1 MNKRIGNL
9 FKGDKVIWTVFFMLC
24 MISIVEVFSASSH
37 LTYGSENFISPLR
50 KHVGMI
56 VAGFLVAIVT
66 LHVPCRF
73 FKLLTPLALAVSLAT
88 LVWVLFA
95 GQINGASRWISLFGI
110 TLQPSEI
117 AKGTMV
123 LVTAQILSQMQQEDG
138 AHPQALKYV
147 MFVLV
152 PMLAL
157 IAPENLST
165 AALLAVTIFL
175 MMVVGRVPARQ
186 LMFLAGIVAGV
197 VVLFVSMVLMVG
209 DDSADTR
216 TVQQTEQVVAA
227 DGQTATV
234 QAEGSSRPA
243 FLHRLDTWKGRIKK
257 FGGPE
262 VPPEKLDITGKDMQT
277 AHANMAIVN
286 GRFFG
291 RGAGNSVERD
301 FLPQAFSDFIFA
313 IIVEEMGIEGAIVV
327 VFLYVLL
334 LFRTA
339 HIASRLE
346 NNFPPFL
353 AMGLAIMLVT
363 QAMFNMMVAVGLA
376 PVTGQPLPLISKGGT
391 STIIN
396 CFYIGI
402 ILSVSRSAK
411 RREQPEP
418 AVAAEVVPLRQEGGE
433 KSE

>member
-1 MNKRIGNL
+1 MNKKIGNL

-37 LTYGSENFISPLR
+37 LTYGTSSYIQPLR

-56 VAGFLVAIVT
+56 VMGIVAAIMV

-73 FKLLTPLALAVSLAT
+73 FKLLTPIALAFSIGT
-88 LVWVLFA
+88 LIYVLFA
-95 GQINGASRWISLFGI
+95 GQINGASRWIPLGFGI

-123 LVTAQILSQMQQEDG
+123 LVSAQILSQMQREG
-138 AHPQALKYV
+138 GVHPQAIWYLLC
-147 MFVLV
+147 VLA
-152 PMLAL
+152 PILLL

-165 AALLAVTIFL
+165 AMLLGITIYL
-175 MMVVGRVPARQ
+175 LMVVARVPARQ
-186 LMFLAGIVAGV
+186 LLILLGSVLGAVA
-197 VVLFVSMVLMVG
+197 LFVGSIFLLG
-209 DDSADTR
+209 DEQATGNA
-216 TVQQTEQVVAA
+216 VQTEVVGA
-227 DGQTATV
+227 DGKTRIVTTTKEKRGGV
-234 QAEGSSRPA
+234 
-243 FLHRLDTWKGRIKK
+243 LHRFDTWKGRIKN

-262 VPPEKLDITGKDMQT
+262 VPPEMVDITGKDMQT
-277 AHANMAIVN
+277 AHANIAIVN

-291 RGAGNSVERD
+291 RGPGNSEERD

-313 IIVEEMGIEGAIVV
+313 IIIEEMGIEGAFVV
-327 VFLYVLL
+327 VMLYLL
-334 LFRTA
+334 LLLRTA
-339 HIASRLE
+339 HITSRLE
-346 NNFPPFL
+346 NNFPAFL

-396 CFYIGI
+396 CVYIGV

-411 RREQPEP
+411 RRAPETVTLP
-418 AVAAEVVPLRQEGGE
+418 NQI
-433 KSE
+433 SE

>member
-1 MNKRIGNL
+1 MNKKIGNL
-9 FKGDKVIWTVFFMLC
+9 FKGDKVIWTVFFVLC

-37 LTYGSENFISPLR
+37 LTYGSESFISPLR

-56 VAGFLVAIVT
+56 VMGFLVTIVT

-73 FKLLTPLALAVSLAT
+73 FKLLTPLALAVSVVM

-123 LVTAQILSQMQQEDG
+123 LVTAQILSQMQREDG
-138 AHPQALKYV
+138 AHPQAIRYV
-147 MFVLV
+147 GAVLV
-152 PMLAL
+152 VFLVL

-165 AALLAVTIFL
+165 AMLLAVTIYL

-186 LMFLAGIVAGV
+186 LLVVAGCVASV
-197 VVLFVSMVLMVG
+197 VVAALLLIFVVG
-209 DDSADTR
+209 DDTALQNNTKQR
-216 TVQQTEQVVAA
+216 ETVVVR
-227 DGQTATV
+227 D
-234 QAEGSSRPA
+234 GSSQVEASLTTGRSGV
-243 FLHRLDTWKGRIKK
+243 LHRLDTWKGRIKK
-257 FGGPE
+257 FVSPWPE
-262 VPPEKLDITGKDMQT
+262 DPNEVDIMGKDMQT
-277 AHANMAIVN
+277 SHANMAIVN

-313 IIVEEMGIEGAIVV
+313 IIVEEMGIEGAILV

-396 CFYIGI
+396 CFYIGV

-411 RREQPEP
+411 RREQQ
-418 AVAAEVVPLRQEGGE
+418 VAAVESIAPTDNSGQ
-433 KSE
+433 SSPT